1 MLEGNLMVIIKAS
14 LDDRNSLSPIGP
26 RIEDAKFSSKSFDQL
41 LYSHT
46 KRECISITYSLAR

>member
-1 MLEGNLMVIIKAS
+1 MVIIKAS